1 MNSRKL
7 LFSVLAVALCYF
19 FISLIEEQKKKQ
31 RELFFCHSRLHTN
44 VCGSKYVQ
52 LSQDKDE

>member
-19 FISLIEEQKKKQ
+19 FISLIEEQKKKTE
-31 RELFFCHSRLHTN
+31 RTIF
-44 VCGSKYVQ
+44 
-52 LSQDKDE
+52 LSFSITHECLRK